1 MKYSTVKTHLLQN
14 SLNNLEKNDEIYF
27 TVIMKASKPQSLKA
41 SKPQSLK
48 ASKPQSLKA
57 SIFAA

>member
-14 SLNNLEKNDEIYF
+14 SLNNLEKNDDIYF

-57 SIFAA
+57 